1 MGSVSMPS
9 ATLDIFADHHLP
21 LLVVA
26 ARLILALACGAA
38 IGIER
43 EWRQRPAGLRTHILV
58 CLAAALASITAIEIT
73 HLPAFAGQEIRIDP
87 LRIIEAVTAGVAFLA
102 AGTIVFARGT
112 VQGLT
117 TGAGLWLAGV
127 TGLAAGLGLWQI
139 ALLTT
144 LLAVAVLSLIR
155 LAESSRARKTVAE
168 NESGQGSE
176 TSLTD

>member
-1 MGSVSMPS
+1 MPS
-9 ATLDIFADHHLP
+9 SALDIFADHHLP
-21 LLVVA
+21 LAVVL
-26 ARLILALACGAA
+26 ARLVLALACGAA

-58 CLAAALASITAIEIT
+58 CLAASLASIVSIEIT

-102 AGTIVFARGT
+102 AGTIVFSRGT

-117 TGAGLWLAGV
+117 TGAGMWLAGV

-139 ALLTT
+139 ALVTT

-155 LAESSRARKTVAE
+155 LAESGTSKKSLADKSAE
-168 NESGQGSE
+168 KSAE